1 MFASGFDPSR
11 NPKKGYQ
18 VTRLNWVNYNIT
30 DSYLLHGGPVDVY
43 NNSGAVAEHLWEA
56 VHNVITFLSDIM
68 RLFLAATGAKT
79 EYMSP
84 FFRNFTSLRDFCGTF
99 IR

>member
-1 MFASGFDPSR
+1 MNAS
-11 NPKKGYQ
+11 
-18 VTRLNWVNYNIT
+18 WVNYNKHY
-30 DSYLLHGGPVDVY
+30 SSLLHGGPVYVY
-43 NNSGAVAEHLWEA
+43 DNDGAVAEQLWEA